1 MCSVAKSCLT
11 LSNPMDYNPPGS
23 FVHGI
28 SQTRVLEWAAIS
40 FSKGSFRPR
49 DQTLIEPGYPE
60 SLAWQV
66 NSFTTEPPR
75 KPPNS
80 HRYLQIIVYGCVSI
94 KSYLKKEAGG
104 EYIWLMSHSSRTPDL
119 DSCSYSVPISNF
131 MCEVIKPLAFPRQN
145 ALILSSDSNRQVL
158 T

>member
-1 MCSVAKSCLT
+1 MCSVAKSCLP
-11 LSNPMDYNPPGS
+11 LSNPIDYNPPGS

-28 SQTRVLEWAAIS
+28 SQTRILEWAAIS
-40 FSKGSFRPR
+40 FSKGSSRPR

-80 HRYLQIIVYGCVSI
+80 SRYPQIIVYG
-94 KSYLKKEAGG
+94 
-104 EYIWLMSHSSRTPDL
+104 
-119 DSCSYSVPISNF
+119 
-131 MCEVIKPLAFPRQN
+131 
-145 ALILSSDSNRQVL
+145 
-158 T
+158 